1 MHTHHP
7 HTTRQPLPWIVLT
20 AVLLLAGA
28 NAAARNRDDG
38 FPDPARAYPRAGTFI
53 DVNLLRQYAP
63 GMNKEQVQALLGAP
77 HFNEGLWGVREWN
90 YLLNVRPAVGAAPVR
105 CQLQI
110 DFDGHGVAEGQRW
123 APAACSALM
132 QPPAAQVAAAPA
144 PPAPPPQIQPV
155 RLSADAL
162 FEFDSAQLSARGRET
177 LRQLV
182 QQAGSLA
189 NLQQVAVAGYAD
201 RIGSASYNVALSE
214 RRAEAVKFALIELGV
229 PANSVWADGRG
240 ASDPLVSCPGP
251 RSSQVISCLAPN
263 RRVEITGM
271 GVQAASR

>member
-1 MHTHHP
+1 MHKHLP
-7 HTTRQPLPWIVLT
+7 QASRRPLPWIVLT
-20 AVLLLAGA
+20 AVLMTASFTAGA
-28 NAAARNRDDG
+28 RDRDDG
-38 FPDPARAYPRAGTFI
+38 FPDPSRAYPRAGTFI
-53 DVNLLRQYAP
+53 DVGLLRQYAP
-63 GMNKEQVQALLGAP
+63 GMNKQQVQALLGAP

-90 YLLNVRPAVGAAPVR
+90 YLLNVRPAIGAAPVR

-123 APAACSALM
+123 APSACSALM
-132 QPPAAQVAAAPA
+132 QPVAAAPA

-201 RIGSASYNVALSE
+201 RFGSASYNVALSE
-214 RRAEAVKFALIELGV
+214 RRAEAVKRALVELGV
-229 PANSVWADGRG
+229 PASAVWADGRG

>member
-1 MHTHHP
+1 MHLSISRTA
-7 HTTRQPLPWIVLT
+7 RQPLPWALLATVLMLT
-20 AVLLLAGA
+20 AFGA
-28 NAAARNRDDG
+28 SARDRDDG
-38 FPDPARAYPRAGTFI
+38 FPDPSRAYPRAGTFI
-53 DVNLLRQYAP
+53 DADLLRQYAP

-77 HFNEGLWGVREWN
+77 HFNEGLFGVREWN
-90 YLLNVRPAVGAAPVR
+90 YLLNVRPTAGAAPVR

-110 DFDGHGVAEGQRW
+110 DFNNHGVAQDQRW
-123 APAACSALM
+123 APSACSALM
-132 QPPAAQVAAAPA
+132 QPPPAAPVAAL
-144 PPAPPPQIQPV
+144 PPAPSPQIQPV

-201 RIGSASYNVALSE
+201 RFGSANYNVALSE

-271 GVQAASR
+271 GIQAASR